1 MFEPQKLWLGSL
13 SSYLNVLDT
22 LSVDTTP
29 EMMKALAENNGED
42 PFDTPLYTN
51 VRGTA
56 VIDVSGPLFPTSNFL
71 TKLFGMTSYADIRAS
86 VYAAATDQ
94 EVQSIMLNVDS
105 PGGSVS
111 GVKETA
117 DVIRKVAGHKPLAA
131 HTDGSMMSGAYWL
144 GSAASFITATELSSV
159 GSIGVILVHQ
169 EISKMLENEGVKV
182 TVLRQGRYKALG
194 NPMEPLSDA
203 ARAHI
208 ENRMRTVYDVF
219 VRDVASGRGRTVD
232 FIAANAAEGKEFWG
246 FEGVSVGLV
255 DKVVS
260 QEEALHLLQSNN
272 HGTSVSVFMQPSE
285 ATAMRTNPALTPEQA
300 VAALAAGGDPDELAG
315 VISAAGEPA
324 DPTGEGEPAVS
335 EPVEPAADASV
346 TGEPAPAPVKEDAVV
361 GMLRAEA
368 KELRA
373 ELMSAQV
380 ELHSLRARAEQQET
394 VIGGLKDVALVAVN
408 RLQIALGTP
417 ALDLSKLD
425 VSSLIE
431 MHASLQVEF
440 QKRFKVGAQARVPVD
455 GERAPQPAAESQT
468 RVQRARLEA
477 VK

>member
-1 MFEPQKLWLGSL
+1 MALDIKNQAFYGHALFFEPAYMQMRF
-13 SSYLNVLDT
+13 Y
-22 LSVDTTP
+22 
-29 EMMKALAENNGED
+29 
-42 PFDTPLYTN
+42 
-51 VRGTA
+51 
-56 VIDVSGPLFPTSNFL
+56 SGPDGNGPRHYQAPAGVQPLANGDVRFTY
-71 TKLFGMTSYADIRAS
+71 YAPAAHS
-86 VYAAATDQ
+86 V
-94 EVQSIMLNVDS
+94 E
-105 PGGSVS
+105 
-111 GVKETA
+111 
-117 DVIRKVAGHKPLAA
+117 VAGL
-131 HTDGSMMSGAYWL
+131 DGSMMSGAYWL
-144 GSAASFITATELSSV
+144 GSAAPFITATELSSV

-169 EISKMLENEGVKV
+169 EISKMLENEGVKA

-300 VAALAAGGDPDELAG
+300 VAALAAGGDPGELAG